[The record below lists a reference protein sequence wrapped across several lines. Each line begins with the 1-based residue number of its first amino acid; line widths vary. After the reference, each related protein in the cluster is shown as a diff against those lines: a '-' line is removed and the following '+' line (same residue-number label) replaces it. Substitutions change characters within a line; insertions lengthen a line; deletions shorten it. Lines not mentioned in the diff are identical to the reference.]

1 MAKIA
6 GKDVAGIGGK
16 MSPDAPTA
24 WLIYI
29 ASSDAAD
36 TAKKAKA
43 AGGSVMMEP
52 QAIGPQGTMAVIQ
65 DPPGGAIGVGQAG
78 PIAGSLG
85 IRKAQAFWS
94 AQFEPGG
101 FAHGPALV

>member
-1 MAKIA
+1 MEVTPDPQYGGYGMAKIA
-6 GKDVAGIGGK
+6 GKDVAGIGAK
-16 MSPDAPTA
+16 MSPEAPTA

-29 ASSDAAD
+29 ASADAAD

-65 DPPGGAIGVGQAG
+65 DPAGAAICVLPPGQM
-78 PIAGSLG
+78 AGSLV
-85 IRKAQAFWS
+85 IVQAN
-94 AQFEPGG
+94 
-101 FAHGPALV
+101 

>member
-65 DPPGGAIGVGQAG
+65 DPAGGAIGVWQAG
-78 PIAGSLG
+78 PMAGSLG
-85 IRKAQAFWS
+85 NGKAHAFCL
-94 AQFEPGG
+94 AQLKPPG
-101 FAHGPALV
+101 L